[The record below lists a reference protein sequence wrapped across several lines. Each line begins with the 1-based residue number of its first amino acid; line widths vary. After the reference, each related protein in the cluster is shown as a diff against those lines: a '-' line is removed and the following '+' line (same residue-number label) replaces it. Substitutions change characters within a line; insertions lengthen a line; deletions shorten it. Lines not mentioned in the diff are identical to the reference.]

1 MKSFFVI
8 TAIMAVLGLTS
19 CEKEASE
26 AIVGTWESVR
36 MEMQIEGVKMEMDM
50 KEMGISMVFTFRADG
65 TGTINEMIE
74 GEEMSSDFN
83 YRVDGG
89 MLVVYYEDEEAEI
102 PVTVD
107 GKNMTIVIDGELME
121 ELGSSVTIHFEKK

>member
-1 MKSFFVI
+1 
-8 TAIMAVLGLTS
+8 MAVLGLTS
-19 CEKEASE
+19 CEKEASK

-36 MEMQIEGVKMEMDM
+36 MEMQ
-50 KEMGISMVFTFRADG
+50 
-65 TGTINEMIE
+65 IE

-121 ELGSSVTIHFEKK
+121 EPGSSVTIHFEKK